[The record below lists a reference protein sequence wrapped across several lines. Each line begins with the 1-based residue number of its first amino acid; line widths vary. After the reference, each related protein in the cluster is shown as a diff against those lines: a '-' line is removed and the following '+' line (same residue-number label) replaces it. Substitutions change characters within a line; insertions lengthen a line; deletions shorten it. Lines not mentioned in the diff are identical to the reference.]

1 MRVVGLGGGIGAA
14 RLWCAL
20 AAVLPSED
28 LTLVVN
34 TADDLWHHG
43 LRVCPDLDTN
53 LYALSGRQDT
63 NRGWGVRGETW
74 AAMDALR
81 SLGADVWFNLGDRD
95 LGTHL
100 LRTGLLHAGHGL
112 AEITSVL
119 AAGMRVSVRVLP
131 MTEAEVAT
139 RVATADGELHYEEFL
154 VRHGATTPVLAVRHA
169 GLAEARP
176 SPGVLEAIDDAD
188 IVVLAPSNPRASI
201 DPILGLPGVR
211 ETVRDSAADVVAVTP
226 VVSSVPVAGTGEERR
241 ARARAA
247 LLAADGVAATA
258 TEVAARYRDLGARFV
273 LDTADTAE
281 YQAIHDTGMPVT
293 VVGTLLHRGDPPGP
307 LVNAVLARSPRDD
320 RSMSPLS

>member
-1 MRVVGLGGGIGAA
+1 M
-14 RLWCAL
+14 

-43 LRVCPDLDTN
+43 LRVCPDLDTT
-53 LYALSGRQDT
+53 LYALSDRQDT
-63 NRGWGVRGETW
+63 TRGWGVRGETW

-81 SLGADVWFNLGDRD
+81 SLGEDVWFNLGDRD

-100 LRTGLLHAGHGL
+100 LRTGLLRTGHGL

-119 AAGMRVSVRVLP
+119 AASMGVSVRVLP

-139 RVATADGELHYEEFL
+139 RVTIPDGELHYEEFL
-154 VRHGATTPVLAVRHA
+154 VRHGATPAVLAVRHE
-169 GLAEARP
+169 GLAVARP
-176 SPGVLEAIDDAD
+176 TPGVLEAIDDAD

-201 DPILGLPGVR
+201 DPILGLSKVR
-211 ETVRDSAADVVAVTP
+211 DAVRDSRADVVAVTP
-226 VVSSVPVAGTGEERR
+226 VVSRVPVAGTGEERR

-273 LDTADTAE
+273 LDAADAE
-281 YQAIHDTGMPVT
+281 ERQAIRDTGMPVE

-307 LVNAVLARSPRDD
+307 LVDAVLARGPRDD
-320 RSMSPLS
+320 RPRRVHEDLTPRSMH